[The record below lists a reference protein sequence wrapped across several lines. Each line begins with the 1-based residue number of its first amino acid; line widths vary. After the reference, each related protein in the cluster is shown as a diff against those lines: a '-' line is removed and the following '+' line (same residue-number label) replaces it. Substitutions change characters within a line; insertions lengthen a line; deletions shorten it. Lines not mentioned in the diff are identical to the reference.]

1 MNLSDKLISQFAKAT
16 KAEKTKRESIV
27 YGTIVEKD
35 GSKYLQIDGSSILT
49 PIVTTVNMAAGERV
63 TAMIKN
69 HSAVVTGNIT
79 SPATR
84 GEDVTSLVNIMAGDF
99 VNTYIRNNKEEGII
113 FGDFSSE
120 DLLYNLLISLT
131 GICVRNGSINL
142 AKFADDILE
151 FGNDK
156 TDVNIYGRSIHNYV
170 GSVNA
175 VYKPYYEA
183 GDSLPVNWY
192 GSGFV
197 SASSKNVYFSIP
209 LAKPVIGNP
218 TVNVTFS
225 SGLKI
230 RQNSKYTHGSS
241 SSTYTS
247 PSSYSAGLSSD
258 GGMINIVASFTDT
271 TNAVNDSP
279 CGIAASIN
287 IEFSTT
293 Q

>member
-16 KAEKTKRESIV
+16 KVEKTKRESIV

-35 GSKYLQIDGSSILT
+35 GSKYLKIDGSNILT
-49 PIVTTVNMAAGERV
+49 PIVTTVNMTDGERV

-79 SPATR
+79 SPA
-84 GEDVTSLVNIMAGDF
+84 
-99 VNTYIRNNKEEGII
+99 IRNKDVDSTINNKVNAYIGQNEDGII
-113 FGDFSSE
+113 FGDLSSE

-151 FGNDK
+151 LGNDK
-156 TDVNIYGRSIHNYV
+156 TDVNIYGRSIYNYV
-170 GSVNA
+170 GSANA

-183 GDSLPVNWY
+183 GDSLPVKWY

-218 TVNVTFS
+218 TVSVAFS

-247 PSSYSAGLSSD
+247 PSSYSAELSSD

-287 IEFSTT
+287 IEFSAT
-293 Q
+293 QQ